1 MTHVPVEMV
10 DAARIARASLRLQ
23 RSVSTCFTKRPWQV
37 PRALHPAALALE
49 AMPSLRSWDLWKVDA
64 GAGVEPACQAY
75 ETRRMPH
82 LPATKWRART
92 VSRRSRAVI
101 GRVF

>member
-1 MTHVPVEMV
+1 MV

-37 PRALHPAALALE
+37 PGEMHPCRIGFGGHSVS
-49 AMPSLRSWDLWKVDA
+49 PSVGPVKLDA
-64 GAGVEPACQAY
+64 GAGVEPADQAY

-82 LPATKWRART
+82 LPAMKVVGTYGI
-92 VSRRSRAVI
+92 SP
-101 GRVF
+101 